1 MNTKHFLKRLFLNYI
16 YSGKAVES
24 ALGRQVS
31 FINSFSLIG
40 IVATFG
46 FGMYRIL
53 IHDPNGL
60 IEIIFGGLCLLNILY
75 LRKSFNIERASEV
88 LLLLMIG
95 IITFLFVDGGI
106 AGTGLYWVFTFP
118 ILAFFLFDDRTG
130 LRWNIGLFLV
140 LIFLFSIK
148 GLGVIEIDYEPI
160 VLRQAFFSFMAQVG
174 LLYFYTKFSG
184 INAQTLLG
192 KKNELE
198 ESFDMKKIENA
209 EWAHHV
215 QRALKEKLDIFFQT
229 SGDLM
234 CIANKEGY
242 FLEVNSAFSKM
253 LGYPTGDIL
262 KTPFIEFVHP
272 DDKNNTNQVM
282 GSLIQGGTI
291 ENFINR
297 YRRSDGTYTWFSWNA
312 VPHEGVFYAIA
323 HNIDSIMVIQ
333 EKLQTKV
340 AELEKLNRLMVDRE
354 LAMIE
359 MKKELATLRAPK
371 SE

>member
-1 MNTKHFLKRLFLNYI
+1 MNMKHFFKRLFLNYI
-16 YSGKAVES
+16 YSGKAEES

-184 INAQTLLG
+184 INAQTLRRLCSER
-192 KKNELE
+192 K
-198 ESFDMKKIENA
+198 M
-209 EWAHHV
+209 
-215 QRALKEKLDIFFQT
+215 
-229 SGDLM
+229 
-234 CIANKEGY
+234 
-242 FLEVNSAFSKM
+242 NSRN
-253 LGYPTGDIL
+253 LLT
-262 KTPFIEFVHP
+262 
-272 DDKNNTNQVM
+272 
-282 GSLIQGGTI
+282 
-291 ENFINR
+291 
-297 YRRSDGTYTWFSWNA
+297 
-312 VPHEGVFYAIA
+312 
-323 HNIDSIMVIQ
+323 
-333 EKLQTKV
+333 
-340 AELEKLNRLMVDRE
+340 
-354 LAMIE
+354 
-359 MKKELATLRAPK
+359 
-371 SE
+371 